1 MEQTIVVA
9 TSPADPAALLY
20 LAPYAGTAMG
30 EYFRDNKQHALIIYD
45 DLSKHAAAYRQL
57 SLLLRRPPSREAY
70 PGDVFYLHS
79 RLLERA
85 ARMSDAEG
93 GGTLTALPIIETQ
106 AGDVSGYIPTNV
118 ISITDGQIFLESD
131 LFNAGNRPAISVGI
145 SVSRVGGDAQT
156 KAMKQVAGQLRLDL
170 AQYRELAAFAQ
181 FAADLDKG
189 TRDRLDRGQRMTEL
203 LKQPQYEP
211 MPFAKQ
217 VISIFAG
224 ARGFLDDVP
233 LDRVRDF
240 EKSLL
245 RFMDQT
251 HPEAEEEINK
261 TGRISDELE
270 KSLRAEV
277 EEFKKTFAG

>member
-1 MEQTIVVA
+1 M
-9 TSPADPAALLY
+9 L
-20 LAPYAGTAMG
+20 
-30 EYFRDNKQHALIIYD
+30 FR
-45 DLSKHAAAYRQL
+45 S
-57 SLLLRRPPSREAY
+57 
-70 PGDVFYLHS
+70 
-79 RLLERA
+79 
-85 ARMSDAEG
+85 
-93 GGTLTALPIIETQ
+93 
-106 AGDVSGYIPTNV
+106 
-118 ISITDGQIFLESD
+118 
-131 LFNAGNRPAISVGI
+131 
-145 SVSRVGGDAQT
+145 
-156 KAMKQVAGQLRLDL
+156 
-170 AQYRELAAFAQ
+170 ELAAFAQ

-245 RFMDQT
+245 RFMEQT
-251 HPEAEEEINK
+251 HPEIEADVTKN
-261 TGRISDELE
+261 GRISDETE
-270 KSLRAEV
+270 QALRSAV